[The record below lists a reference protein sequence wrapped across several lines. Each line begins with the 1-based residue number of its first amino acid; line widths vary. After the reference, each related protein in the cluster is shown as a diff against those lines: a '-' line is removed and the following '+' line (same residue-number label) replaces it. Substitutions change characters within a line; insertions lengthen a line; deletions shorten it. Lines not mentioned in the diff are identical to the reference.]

1 MVSQTFVPQS
11 SSSGHMSSTKTA
23 LAQFFKEKNKH
34 DHAKDVASKV
44 LPKPSEETKDLLSHG
59 GAQMP
64 ASSERGLKYVSDK
77 WPPEM
82 QKGKYS
88 TWDAALR
95 AVAGPSAD
103 VLKDYRI
110 PKKSD
115 EVLARGS
122 TSKYQSEVVPTN
134 SENEAMSTSSSLH
147 HSKTHSSQTTD
158 SRSIVTPSM
167 QFSAHSSYMQHVH
180 KPPVPSTCIGSTMH
194 TVPASSSNMLFTK
207 TVTRPTFTGLSAVS
221 TVKQLASKPANKSL
235 VSPVRS
241 DNSTEPP
248 FSSFTRYNG
257 NQQQARSQVKTPSPP
272 SSHQVS
278 QPTQRQPFTHFAE
291 AATYQQQSHRIHS
304 TASTKTHQQH
314 EFHGYHSSDGKAS
327 QDAQAQAIPSTSG
340 LRDPNTG
347 KAPVKQSSVIQ
358 GLNQH
363 SPPNAPVHS
372 VKSQKKDP
380 GAAPI
385 AAAATVLP
393 LSATEVEAARSS
405 LGQDSSNQSTGYLG
419 SFVADPDKP
428 WPSLS
433 VPEVMSHLESSQAA
447 SFPQDLV
454 QVNPPSLDSVQ
465 PSRISQYSGQ
475 KYSQFSDEQTK
486 RTSHLQQPSS
496 IENASEKVPT
506 RHPQKHLQKNYRDSQ
521 HLQKDNSDSQ
531 QHLQKDYRN
540 SQQRSSKDYR
550 DSQIEM
556 YSTHKS
562 PTHER
567 KKHQTSQ
574 EHSPQEVMIVPQL
587 KDIEVEQMNILSNLR
602 KKVGLG
608 ETPSKQSGTC
618 QSQSDDKK
626 VLGDEKGTDGQKSSD
641 ISDKRSTSISREALK
656 FQCEIGRVIENVVR
670 SDQFRQKEKKSTC
683 LLSSQSTNEKT
694 DSSFVVET
702 PAKIDKSKANISEN
716 KESPKQAVSPS
727 QYVSGEL
734 ISGAKGENSSNH
746 VNVPPRNLEVAS
758 NCKSEIVNV
767 NSEPLKTDSKD
778 LKASENEEK
787 QHIDHTSSSTEP
799 FKSTEVEKVTP
810 DEDQR
815 LSKSGTGD
823 KVEEEIVEK
832 KAEKVARRVEKHN
845 KRRSSEAQSSSNEFQ
860 DKLRQSPKGR
870 EVKTRDVIEEFPD
883 DNIGRKK
890 EEKIEKV
897 PESDEV
903 VAKSK
908 NSEKLRKSGESIAM
922 DKKLIKSCRE
932 SENIAMAERVEKS
945 PKCSESIAMNDRVDK
960 SPRGSEGIA
969 MAERVDK
976 SPRASENIAMVERV
990 DKSPRVSERVAMVER
1005 LDKSP
1010 RGSEGIAMVERVDKS
1025 PRVSERVAM
1034 VERVDKSPRGSEGI
1048 AMTERVDKSPRG
1060 SESIAMVERVDK
1072 SPRGSESVAMVE
1084 RVDKSPRGSESVAMV
1099 ERVDKSPRGSKSTAM
1114 AEIVEKSPRDS
1125 EDLATAGRVEKSPG
1139 DSEDIA
1145 MTERVEKSPGDSENI
1160 AIPERVEKSPG
1171 DNEDIA
1177 MPGKVEKSPRGSED
1191 ISIPGNVEKSPGG
1204 SEGIE
1209 DIAIAEKVEK
1219 SPVENEDIAMAQK
1232 VEKSPGGSEGIAV
1245 AKRMENSFV
1254 DSENIGKRKKE
1265 EVKEANTEQNE
1276 TKLKSKEI
1284 SSEKLGEKQLQEIGN
1299 NKELLTAKPKE
1310 ITGNGEIEETK
1321 KPIAKEIVSVK
1332 GKINYFK
1339 CRHYSIAL

>member
-1 MVSQTFVPQS
+1 MIDHSGKDRSYIPRGASMVSQTFVPQS

-64 ASSERGLKYVSDK
+64 ASSEKGLKYVSDK

-115 EVLARGS
+115 EVLASGS

-158 SRSIVTPSM
+158 SRSIVTPFM

-180 KPPVPSTCIGSTMH
+180 KPPVPSTCIGNTMH

-278 QPTQRQPFTHFAE
+278 QPFTHFAE

-340 LRDPNTG
+340 LHDPNTG

-385 AAAATVLP
+385 AAATVLP

-405 LGQDSSNQSTGYLG
+405 LGQDSSNQSTVYLD

-574 EHSPQEVMIVPQL
+574 EHSTQEVMIVPQL

-626 VLGDEKGTDGQKSSD
+626 VLGDEKGTDGQKNSD

-694 DSSFVVET
+694 DSSFLVET

-746 VNVPPRNLEVAS
+746 VNVPPRNIEVAS

-767 NSEPLKTDSKD
+767 NSEPLKTDSED
-778 LKASENEEK
+778 LKASENEEEK

-883 DNIGRKK
+883 DNTGRKK
-890 EEKIEKV
+890 EEKIEK
-897 PESDEV
+897 
-903 VAKSK
+903 
-908 NSEKLRKSGESIAM
+908 NSRI
-922 DKKLIKSCRE
+922 
-932 SENIAMAERVEKS
+932 
-945 PKCSESIAMNDRVDK
+945 
-960 SPRGSEGIA
+960 
-969 MAERVDK
+969 
-976 SPRASENIAMVERV
+976 
-990 DKSPRVSERVAMVER
+990 
-1005 LDKSP
+1005 
-1010 RGSEGIAMVERVDKS
+1010 
-1025 PRVSERVAM
+1025 
-1034 VERVDKSPRGSEGI
+1034 
-1048 AMTERVDKSPRG
+1048 
-1060 SESIAMVERVDK
+1060 
-1072 SPRGSESVAMVE
+1072 
-1084 RVDKSPRGSESVAMV
+1084 
-1099 ERVDKSPRGSKSTAM
+1099 
-1114 AEIVEKSPRDS
+1114 
-1125 EDLATAGRVEKSPG
+1125 
-1139 DSEDIA
+1139 
-1145 MTERVEKSPGDSENI
+1145 
-1160 AIPERVEKSPG
+1160 
-1171 DNEDIA
+1171 
-1177 MPGKVEKSPRGSED
+1177 
-1191 ISIPGNVEKSPGG
+1191 
-1204 SEGIE
+1204 
-1209 DIAIAEKVEK
+1209 
-1219 SPVENEDIAMAQK
+1219 
-1232 VEKSPGGSEGIAV
+1232 
-1245 AKRMENSFV
+1245 
-1254 DSENIGKRKKE
+1254 
-1265 EVKEANTEQNE
+1265 
-1276 TKLKSKEI
+1276 
-1284 SSEKLGEKQLQEIGN
+1284 
-1299 NKELLTAKPKE
+1299 
-1310 ITGNGEIEETK
+1310 
-1321 KPIAKEIVSVK
+1321 
-1332 GKINYFK
+1332 
-1339 CRHYSIAL
+1339 

>member
-1 MVSQTFVPQS
+1 MIDHSGKDRSYIPRGASMVSQTFVPHS

-64 ASSERGLKYVSDK
+64 ASSEKGLKYVSDK

-115 EVLARGS
+115 EVLASGS

-340 LRDPNTG
+340 LHDPNTG

-358 GLNQH
+358 GVNQH

-372 VKSQKKDP
+372 VTSQKKDP

-393 LSATEVEAARSS
+393 LSS
-405 LGQDSSNQSTGYLG
+405 LGQDSSNQSTVYLG
-419 SFVADPDKP
+419 SFVADPNKP

-447 SFPQDLV
+447 SFPQDPV

-465 PSRISQYSGQ
+465 PRISQYSGQ

-506 RHPQKHLQKNYRDSQ
+506 RHPQKHLQKDYRDSQ

-574 EHSPQEVMIVPQL
+574 KHSPQEVMIVPQL
-587 KDIEVEQMNILSNLR
+587 KAIEVEQMNILSNLR

-641 ISDKRSTSISREALK
+641 ISDKRSTSISRDALK

-702 PAKIDKSKANISEN
+702 PGKIDKSKANISEN
-716 KESPKQAVSPS
+716 KESPKQAVSHS

-767 NSEPLKTDSKD
+767 NSEPLKTDSED
-778 LKASENEEK
+778 LKASENEEEK

-799 FKSTEVEKVTP
+799 FKSTEVEKVTR

-832 KAEKVARRVEKHN
+832 KAEKVARRVEKH

-883 DNIGRKK
+883 DNTGRKK

-908 NSEKLRKSGESIAM
+908 NIEKLRKSGESIAM
-922 DKKLIKSCRE
+922 DEKLIKSSRE

-945 PKCSESIAMNDRVDK
+945 PKCSESIAMNERVDK

-976 SPRASENIAMVERV
+976 SPRASESIAMVERV
-990 DKSPRVSERVAMVER
+990 DKSPRVSERVA
-1005 LDKSP
+1005 
-1010 RGSEGIAMVERVDKS
+1010 
-1025 PRVSERVAM
+1025 
-1034 VERVDKSPRGSEGI
+1034 RVDKSPRGSEGI
-1048 AMTERVDKSPRG
+1048 AMNERVDKSPRG
-1060 SESIAMVERVDK
+1060 SESIAMTERVDK

-1084 RVDKSPRGSESVAMV
+1084 RVDRSLRGSESI
-1099 ERVDKSPRGSKSTAM
+1099 AM
-1114 AEIVEKSPRDS
+1114 AEI
-1125 EDLATAGRVEKSPG
+1125 
-1139 DSEDIA
+1139 
-1145 MTERVEKSPGDSENI
+1145 VEKSPGDSENI

-1191 ISIPGNVEKSPGG
+1191 IAIPGNVEKSPGG

-1232 VEKSPGGSEGIAV
+1232 VEKSAGGSEGIAV

-1254 DSENIGKRKKE
+1254 DSENVGKRKKE
-1265 EVKEANTEQNE
+1265 EVKGANTEQNE
-1276 TKLKSKEI
+1276 TKLQSKEI

-1310 ITGNGEIEETK
+1310 ITGNGEIEETI
-1321 KPIAKEIVSVK
+1321 KPITKEIVSVK

-1339 CRHYSIAL
+1339 CRHYSLAL